1 MIEDEMTDIGD
12 WCNVTPLGDLLVRGA
27 HLCPDRDLIVFPEA
41 RFTYA
46 QVLDGAVAVARGLLA
61 MGVGSGDHVALLAPN
76 GIEFVEGL
84 FGSALIGAVV
94 VPLNARHKAKEL
106 GYIIENA
113 DITALLTV
121 SGPDDYVDFVQVLHE
136 ALPSLAAAGSGDL
149 DLPEAPRLRRAVLL
163 KGTERPGFTSR
174 AALDAA
180 AETVDATLVH
190 RHRRRVRTRDIAAI
204 LYTSGTTANPRG
216 CLLTHESMTR
226 GPVERATGRLS
237 AGERH
242 ISWAGGPL
250 FHIAALAP
258 LIGAIGAGG
267 TFLTDTFFEPGRAIE
282 LIRAER
288 PTCVWPWF
296 PAPMQMMMAHPNFD
310 AAEFDSI
317 RYLFLI
323 GPRVLIEEVQNLF
336 PAAEL
341 MAACGM
347 TETTGIY
354 ALSEPDESFE
364 DRSGAQGK
372 AVPGIEIRI
381 VDPFS
386 GAEQPA
392 GVPGEILI
400 RGYCVTEGYYK
411 DPAKTAETIDSDG
424 WLRTGDLYSR
434 TESGCLVFHGR
445 LKDMLKVG
453 GENVAAIEVES
464 YLCEHPAVLTAA
476 VIGRP
481 DDRLDEV
488 PVAFVEVRE
497 GHQLTEAELI
507 EFCDGKIGRYKV
519 PRAVFFV
526 EPGEWPMSATKINK
540 RGLKAQLATLAS
552 SLSAAG

>member
-1 MIEDEMTDIGD
+1 MTDIGD

-136 ALPSLAAAGSGDL
+136 ALPSLPAAGSGDL

-464 YLCEHPAVLTAA
+464 FLCEHPAVLTAA

-519 PRAVFFV
+519 PRAVYFV

>member
-1 MIEDEMTDIGD
+1 MTDIGD

-386 GAEQPA
+386 GAEQPT

-464 YLCEHPAVLTAA
+464 FLCEHPAVLTAA

>member
-1 MIEDEMTDIGD
+1 MTDIGD

-136 ALPSLAAAGSGDL
+136 ALPSLPAAGSGDL

-464 YLCEHPAVLTAA
+464 FLCEHPAVLTAA

-540 RGLKAQLATLAS
+540 RGLKAQLATLAG

>member
-1 MIEDEMTDIGD
+1 MTDIGD

-464 YLCEHPAVLTAA
+464 FLCEHPAVLTAA
-476 VIGRP
+476 VIGCP

-540 RGLKAQLATLAS
+540 RGLKAQLATLAG

>member
-1 MIEDEMTDIGD
+1 MTDIDG

-27 HLCPDRDLIVFPEA
+27 HLHPDRDLIVFPEA

-46 QVLDGAVAVARGLLA
+46 QLLEGAVAVARGLLA
-61 MGVGSGDHVALLAPN
+61 LGVESGDHVALLAPN

-94 VPLNARHKAKEL
+94 VPLNARHRAKEL

-136 ALPSLAAAGSGDL
+136 ALPSLATAGAGDL
-149 DLPEAPRLRRAVLL
+149 DIPEAPRLRRAVLL
-163 KGTERPGFTSR
+163 RGTGRPGFTSR
-174 AALDAA
+174 ADLDAA

-190 RHRRRVRTRDIAAI
+190 RRRRRVRTRDIAAI

-226 GPVERATGRLS
+226 GPVERATDRLS
-237 AGERH
+237 AGGRH

-323 GPRVLIEEVQNLF
+323 GPRVLIEAVQNLF

-381 VDPFS
+381 VDPLS
-386 GAEQPA
+386 GAEQPV

-411 DPAKTAETIDSDG
+411 DPEKTAETIDSHG

-464 YLCEHPAVLTAA
+464 FLCEHPAVLTAA

-507 EFCDGKIGRYKV
+507 EFCDGRIGRYKV
-519 PRAVFFV
+519 PRAVYFV
-526 EPGEWPMSATKINK
+526 EAGAWPMSATKINK
-540 RGLKAQLATLAS
+540 RGLRAQLATLAS
-552 SLSAAG
+552 SLSVAG

>member
-1 MIEDEMTDIGD
+1 MTDIGD

-237 AGERH
+237 AGEHH

-464 YLCEHPAVLTAA
+464 FLCEHPAVLTAA

>member
-1 MIEDEMTDIGD
+1 MTDIGD

-46 QVLDGAVAVARGLLA
+46 QVLDGAMAVARGLLA

-121 SGPDDYVDFVQVLHE
+121 SGPDDYVDFVQVLHD
-136 ALPSLAAAGSGDL
+136 ALPSLAAAASGDL

-464 YLCEHPAVLTAA
+464 FLCEHPAVLTAA

-488 PVAFVEVRE
+488 PVAFVEVRK

>member
-1 MIEDEMTDIGD
+1 MTDIGD

-296 PAPMQMMMAHPNFD
+296 PAPMQMMMAHPKFD

-464 YLCEHPAVLTAA
+464 FLCEHPAVLTAA

-540 RGLKAQLATLAS
+540 RGLKAQLATLAG

>member
-1 MIEDEMTDIGD
+1 MTDIGD

-136 ALPSLAAAGSGDL
+136 ALPSLPAAGSGDL

-190 RHRRRVRTRDIAAI
+190 RHRRRVRARDIAAI

-464 YLCEHPAVLTAA
+464 FLCEHPAVLTAA

-526 EPGEWPMSATKINK
+526 EPGKWPMSATKINK

>member
-1 MIEDEMTDIGD
+1 MTDIGD

-464 YLCEHPAVLTAA
+464 FLCAHPAVLTAA

-540 RGLKAQLATLAS
+540 RGLKAQLATLAG

>member
-1 MIEDEMTDIGD
+1 MTDIGD

-354 ALSEPDESFE
+354 ALSEPDESFD

-464 YLCEHPAVLTAA
+464 FLCEHPAVLTAA

>member
-1 MIEDEMTDIGD
+1 MTDIGD

-46 QVLDGAVAVARGLLA
+46 QVLDGAMAVARGLLA

-464 YLCEHPAVLTAA
+464 FLCEHPAVLTAA

>member
-1 MIEDEMTDIGD
+1 MTDIGD
-12 WCNVTPLGDLLVRGA
+12 WCTVTPLGDLLVWGA
-27 HLCPDRDLIVFPEA
+27 HEHPDRDLIVFPDQ
-41 RFTYA
+41 RFSYA
-46 QVLDGAVAVARGLLA
+46 QVLERAVGVARGLLA
-61 MGVGSGDHVALLAPN
+61 LGVRPGENVALLAPN
-76 GIEFVEGL
+76 GIEFVEG
-84 FGSALIGAVV
+84 FFATALIGAVV
-94 VPLNARHKAKEL
+94 VPLNARHKAQEL

-121 SGPDDYVDFVQVLHE
+121 SDPDDYVDFAEVLHE
-136 ALPSLAAAGSGDL
+136 ALPSLATCGNGDL
-149 DLPEAPRLRRAVLL
+149 TVPEAPRLRRALL
-163 KGTERPGFTSR
+163 LRGAGRPGFTSR
-174 AALDAA
+174 AELDDAA
-180 AETVDATLVH
+180 RSVEPAVVH
-190 RHRRRVRTRDIAAI
+190 RHRRRVSMRDIAAI

-226 GPVERATGRLS
+226 GPVERATRRLS
-237 AGERH
+237 SGERH

-258 LIGAIGAGG
+258 LIGTIGAGG
-267 TFLTDTFFEPGRAIE
+267 TYLTDTFFEPGRAIA
-282 LIRAER
+282 LIAAER

-296 PAPMQMMMAHPNFD
+296 PAPMQMMMAHPDFD
-310 AAEFDSI
+310 ATALDSI

-323 GPRVLIEEVQNLF
+323 GPRVLIEQVQSLF
-336 PAAEL
+336 PDAEL

-354 ALSEPDESFE
+354 ALSDPDESFE
-364 DRSGAQGK
+364 DRSSAQGK

-381 VDPFS
+381 IDPET
-386 GAEQPA
+386 GAEQPV

-400 RGYCVTEGYYK
+400 RGYCVTVGYYK
-411 DPAKTAETIDSDG
+411 DPAKTAEAIDPDG

-434 TESGCLVFHGR
+434 NESGCLVFHGR

-464 YLCEHPAVLTAA
+464 FLCEHPAVLTAA

-497 GHQLTEAELI
+497 GHRLTEAELI
-507 EFCDGKIGRYKV
+507 AFCDGKIGRYKV

-540 RGLKAQLATLAS
+540 RGLTARLAAIAPS
-552 SLSAAG
+552 VAG

>member
-1 MIEDEMTDIGD
+1 MTDIGD

-136 ALPSLAAAGSGDL
+136 ALPSLSAAGSGDL

-174 AALDAA
+174 ADLDAA

-317 RYLFLI
+317 RYVFLI

-464 YLCEHPAVLTAA
+464 FLCEHPAVLTAA

-497 GHQLTEAELI
+497 GRQLTEAELI

>member
-1 MIEDEMTDIGD
+1 MTDFDD
-12 WCNVTPLGDLLVRGA
+12 WCTVTPLGDLLVRGA
-27 HLCPDRDLIVFPEA
+27 HLHPERDLIVFPWA
-41 RFTYA
+41 RFTYME
-46 QVLDGAVAVARGLLA
+46 VFDRSVRVARGLLA
-61 MGVGSGDHVALLAPN
+61 SGLGAGDHIAILASN
-76 GIEFVEGL
+76 GIEFVEGF

-106 GYIIENA
+106 GYIIHNA
-113 DITALLTV
+113 DIAAVLTV
-121 SGPDDYVDFVQVLHE
+121 SGKDDYVDFVEVLRE
-136 ALPSLAAAGSGDL
+136 ALPSLAATDDGDL
-149 DLPEAPRLRRAVLL
+149 SLPEAPMLRRAVLL
-163 KGTERPGFTSR
+163 EGGDRPGFVSR
-174 AALDAA
+174 AVLDTAA
-180 AETVDATLVH
+180 QSTPIGLVH
-190 RHRRRVRTRDIAAI
+190 EHRRRVSTRDTAAI

-216 CLLTHESMTR
+216 CMLTHESMTR
-226 GPVERATGRLS
+226 GPVERASKRMS

-258 LIGAIGAGG
+258 LIGTIGAGG
-267 TFLTDTFFEPGRAIE
+267 TFLTDLFFEPGRALALME
-282 LIRAER
+282 AER
-288 PTCVWPWF
+288 PTTVWPWF
-296 PAPMQMMMAHPNFD
+296 PAPMQMLMADPSFD
-310 AAEFDSI
+310 AGKLDSI

-336 PAAEL
+336 PDAEL

-364 DRSGAQGK
+364 DRAGAQGK

-381 VDPFS
+381 QDPVTLE
-386 GAEQPA
+386 EQPV
-392 GVPGEILI
+392 GKPGEILI
-400 RGYCVTEGYYK
+400 RGYCVTQGYYK
-411 DPAKTAETIDSDG
+411 DPQKTADAIDSDG

-481 DDRLDEV
+481 DERLDEV

-497 GHQLTEAELI
+497 GHKTTESELI
-507 EFCDGKIGRYKV
+507 AFCDGKIGRYKV
-519 PRAVFFV
+519 PRAIHFI

-540 RGLKAQLATLAS
+540 RGLRAQLEARAAS
-552 SLSAAG
+552 MSAMR

>member
-46 QVLDGAVAVARGLLA
+46 EVLDGAVAVARGLLA

-372 AVPGIEIRI
+372 AVPGIEIRV

-464 YLCEHPAVLTAA
+464 FLCEHPAVLTAA

-519 PRAVFFV
+519 PRAVYFV

>member
-1 MIEDEMTDIGD
+1 MTDFGD
-12 WCNVTPLGDLLVRGA
+12 WCTVTPLGDLLVRGA
-27 HLCPDRDLIVFPEA
+27 HAHPDRDLIVFPEE

-46 QVLDGAVAVARGLLA
+46 EVLERAVSVARGLLA
-61 MGVGSGDHVALLAPN
+61 MGVQSGDHVALLAPN
-76 GIEFVEGL
+76 GIEFVEGF

-106 GYIIENA
+106 GYIVENA

-121 SGPDDYVDFVQVLHE
+121 SSPDAYVDFVEVLHE
-136 ALPSLAAAGSGDL
+136 ALPSLATADGHGDL
-149 DLPEAPRLRRAVLL
+149 DLPEAPRLRRALL
-163 KGTERPGFTSR
+163 LRGANKLGFTSR
-174 AALDAA
+174 EDLDAA
-180 AETVDATLVH
+180 AETVDPSLVH

-237 AGERH
+237 AGDRH

-296 PAPMQMMMAHPNFD
+296 PAPMQMMMAHPTFD

-317 RYLFLI
+317 RYVFLI
-323 GPRVLIEEVQNLF
+323 GPRILIEEVQNLF

-364 DRSGAQGK
+364 DRSSAQGK

-381 VDPFS
+381 VDPFD
-386 GAEQPA
+386 GGDQPA

-411 DPAKTAETIDSDG
+411 DPVKTAETIDSDG

-453 GENVAAIEVES
+453 GENVAAIEIES
-464 YLCEHPAVLTAA
+464 FLCSHPAVLTAA

-497 GHQLTEAELI
+497 GHQITEDELI
-507 EFCDGKIGRYKV
+507 TFCDGQIGRYKI

-526 EPGEWPMSATKINK
+526 EPGGWPMSATKINK
-540 RGLKAQLATLAS
+540 RGLKEQLTKPANA
-552 SLSAAG
+552 LSTAG

>member
-1 MIEDEMTDIGD
+1 MTDIGD

-46 QVLDGAVAVARGLLA
+46 QVLDGAMAVARGLLA

-136 ALPSLAAAGSGDL
+136 ALPSLAAAASGDL

-464 YLCEHPAVLTAA
+464 FLCEHPAVLTAA

>member
-1 MIEDEMTDIGD
+1 MTDIGD
-12 WCNVTPLGDLLVRGA
+12 WCNVTPLGDLLVRGS

-237 AGERH
+237 AGEHH

-464 YLCEHPAVLTAA
+464 FLCEHPAVLTAA

>member
-1 MIEDEMTDIGD
+1 MTDIDD

-27 HLCPDRDLIVFPEA
+27 HLHPDRDLIVFPEA
-41 RFTYA
+41 RYTYA

-61 MGVGSGDHVALLAPN
+61 LGVGSGDHVALLAPN
-76 GIEFVEGL
+76 GIEFVEGF
-84 FGSALIGAVV
+84 FGSTLIGAVV

-121 SGPDDYVDFVQVLHE
+121 SGPDDYVDFVQVLHD
-136 ALPSLAAAGSGDL
+136 ALPSLATAGSGDL
-149 DLPEAPRLRRAVLL
+149 DIPEAPRLRRAVLL
-163 KGTERPGFTSR
+163 KGTDRTGFTSR

-180 AETVDATLVH
+180 AETVGATVVH

-216 CLLTHESMTR
+216 CLLTQESMTR
-226 GPVERATGRLS
+226 GPVERATGRLL

-310 AAEFDSI
+310 AAKFDSI
-317 RYLFLI
+317 RHLFLI

-372 AVPGIEIRI
+372 PVPGVEIRI
-381 VDPFS
+381 VDPFD
-386 GAEQPA
+386 GADQPV
-392 GVPGEILI
+392 GVPGEIMI

-411 DPAKTAETIDSDG
+411 DPGKTAETIDSDG

-464 YLCEHPAVLTAA
+464 FLCEHPAVLTAA

-507 EFCDGKIGRYKV
+507 EFCDGRIGRYKV
-519 PRAVFFV
+519 PRAVYFV
-526 EPGEWPMSATKINK
+526 EAGAWPMSATKINK
-540 RGLKAQLATLAS
+540 RGLKAQLATLAT
-552 SLSAAG
+552 SLSVAG

>member
-1 MIEDEMTDIGD
+1 
-12 WCNVTPLGDLLVRGA
+12 
-27 HLCPDRDLIVFPEA
+27 
-41 RFTYA
+41 
-46 QVLDGAVAVARGLLA
+46 
-61 MGVGSGDHVALLAPN
+61 
-76 GIEFVEGL
+76 
-84 FGSALIGAVV
+84 
-94 VPLNARHKAKEL
+94 
-106 GYIIENA
+106 
-113 DITALLTV
+113 
-121 SGPDDYVDFVQVLHE
+121 
-136 ALPSLAAAGSGDL
+136 
-149 DLPEAPRLRRAVLL
+149 
-163 KGTERPGFTSR
+163 
-174 AALDAA
+174 
-180 AETVDATLVH
+180 VH

-267 TFLTDTFFEPGRAIE
+267 TFRTDTFFEPGRAIE

-464 YLCEHPAVLTAA
+464 FLCEHPAVLTAA

>member
-1 MIEDEMTDIGD
+1 MTDIDD

-27 HLCPDRDLIVFPEA
+27 HLHPDRDLIVFPDA

-46 QVLDGAVAVARGLLA
+46 QVLDGAIAVARGLLA
-61 MGVGSGDHVALLAPN
+61 LGVGSGDHVALLAPN

-84 FGSALIGAVV
+84 FGSTLIGAVV

-136 ALPSLAAAGSGDL
+136 ALPSLATAGSGEL
-149 DLPEAPRLRRAVLL
+149 DIPEAPRLRRAVLV
-163 KGTERPGFTSR
+163 KGTDRPGFTSR
-174 AALDAA
+174 TALDAA

-288 PTCVWPWF
+288 PTCIWPWF
-296 PAPMQMMMAHPNFD
+296 PAPMQMMMSHPSFD
-310 AAEFDSI
+310 AGEFDSI
-317 RYLFLI
+317 RYVFLI

-364 DRSGAQGK
+364 ERSGAQGK
-372 AVPGIEIRI
+372 PVPGIEIRI

-386 GAEQPA
+386 CAEQPV

-411 DPAKTAETIDSDG
+411 DPEKTAEAIDSDG

-434 TESGCLVFHGR
+434 TESGCLEFHGR

-464 YLCEHPAVLTAA
+464 FLCEHPAVLTAA

-507 EFCDGKIGRYKV
+507 EFCDGRIGRYKV
-519 PRAVFFV
+519 PRAVYFV
-526 EPGEWPMSATKINK
+526 EAGAWPMSATKINK
-540 RGLKAQLATLAS
+540 RGLKAQLSTLAT
-552 SLSAAG
+552 SLSVAG

>member
-1 MIEDEMTDIGD
+1 MTDIGD

-46 QVLDGAVAVARGLLA
+46 QVLDGAMAVARGLLA

-136 ALPSLAAAGSGDL
+136 ALPSLAAAASGDL

-163 KGTERPGFTSR
+163 KGTERPGFTPR

-372 AVPGIEIRI
+372 AVPGVEIRI

-400 RGYCVTEGYYK
+400 RGYCVTDGYYK

-464 YLCEHPAVLTAA
+464 FLCEHPAVLTAA

>member
-1 MIEDEMTDIGD
+1 MTDIGD

-61 MGVGSGDHVALLAPN
+61 TGVGSGDHVALLAPN

-464 YLCEHPAVLTAA
+464 FLCEHPAVLTAA

>member
-1 MIEDEMTDIGD
+1 MTDIGD

-46 QVLDGAVAVARGLLA
+46 EVLDGAVAVARGLLA

-372 AVPGIEIRI
+372 AVPGIEIRV

-464 YLCEHPAVLTAA
+464 FLCEHPAVLTAA

-519 PRAVFFV
+519 PRAVYFV